1 MTVQEF
7 IEKAKKVHGDKYDYS
22 KVEYVN
28 NKTKVCIVC
37 PEHGEFWQTPDSHLR
52 GRGCRQCSIKS
63 MKDKQRLSTKDFIEK
78 AKEIHGDKYD
88 YSKVEYVNS
97 QTKVCIICPKH
108 GEFWQTPLNHLK
120 GKGCPDCYGNKKL
133 TYGIFIEKAK
143 KVHGD
148 KYDYSKVVYKNV
160 DKKVCIICPEHGE
173 FWQTPYKHI
182 TRKQGC
188 PICGGRTR
196 LNKDIFIEKARKVH
210 GNKYDYSKVD
220 YINNSTKV
228 CIICP
233 EHGEFWQTPNKHFG
247 KQMQGCPH
255 CASSII
261 EKKCNSFFTDN
272 NILFE
277 QHKKFGWLG
286 QQHLDFYIP
295 EYNFAIEC
303 QGEQHYKPV
312 DFANKGEEWAKMK
325 FEQIKNNDKKKSI
338 LCEENNVKLYYIKY
352 NENVVEKLNK
362 ILKNYER
369 L

>member
-7 IEKAKKVHGDKYDYS
+7 TEKAKKVHGDKYDYS
-22 KVEYVN
+22 KVEYIN
-28 NKTKVCIVC
+28 NKTKVCIIC

-63 MKDKQRLSTKDFIEK
+63 MKDKQRLSTEDFIEK
-78 AKEIHGDKYD
+78 AKEIHGNKYD
-88 YSKVEYVNS
+88 YSKVDYVNS

-133 TYGIFIEKAK
+133 TYDIFIEKAK

-160 DKKVCIICPEHGE
+160 DK
-173 FWQTPYKHI
+173 
-182 TRKQGC
+182 
-188 PICGGRTR
+188 
-196 LNKDIFIEKARKVH
+196 
-210 GNKYDYSKVD
+210 
-220 YINNSTKV
+220 KV

-261 EKKCNSFFTDN
+261 EKKCNSFFMNN

-277 QHKKFGWLG
+277 QHKKFNWLG

-325 FEQIKNNDKKKSI
+325 FEQIKNNDKRKSI
-338 LCEENNVKLYYIKY
+338 LCKENNVKLYYIKY